1 MALHKALTRD
11 ELPPGAAKAIEAAGR
26 KIALFNV
33 EGTIYAIDDECTHDR
48 ASLSEG
54 TVSDG
59 CVTCPWHAAQFDL
72 ESGTALTPPAV
83 EPVRTYPV
91 TITGDDV
98 FVDLDGN

>member
-11 ELPPGAAKAIEAAGR
+11 DLPPGSARAIEAGGR
-26 KIALFNV
+26 KIALFNF

-59 CVTCPWHAAQFDL
+59 CVTCPSHGAQFDL
-72 ESGTALTPPAV
+72 ERGAALTPPAV
-83 EPVRTYPV
+83 EGVRSYPV
-91 TITGDDV
+91 VITGNDV
-98 FVDLDGN
+98 FIDLG

>member
-11 ELPPGAAKAIEAAGR
+11 DLPPGSARDIEAGGR
-26 KIALFNV
+26 KIALFNF

-59 CVTCPWHAAQFDL
+59 CVTCPWHGAQFDL
-72 ESGTALTPPAV
+72 ESGAALTPPAV
-83 EPVRTYPV
+83 EGVRSYPV
-91 TITGDDV
+91 VITGNDV
-98 FVDLDGN
+98 FIDLG